1 MNRKFITKMTEK
13 KQRSC
18 LTLDMK
24 RQILREKDQCD
35 RSVRKLATDM
45 SLKFGI
51 DISRSQIQRTI
62 TDRKRILETVENN
75 SADAKR
81 KRYV

>member
-1 MNRKFITKMTEK
+1 MTEK
-13 KQRSC
+13 KQRNC

-81 KRYV
+81 KSYV

>member
-1 MNRKFITKMTEK
+1 MTEK
-13 KQRSC
+13 KQRNC